1 MREGR
6 GSTADDTGGC
16 GSGCHGSELTRQGTL
31 HLLEVGTEAM
41 ISHARLFQE
50 KLNDPNRTLKV
61 VMFADMTNST
71 RMKSERAEIDWL
83 GTLGVFLDIVSEAVE
98 EQEGTIVKYLGDGA
112 LAVFGIDNAAEA
124 INAAILTQERLDK
137 VNREGHLRE
146 CYCTIGIATGK
157 VVEYDAP
164 GGGFDYV
171 GNTVDLAAR
180 LSSKAS
186 PNAIWG
192 DASTVASAN
201 MAKVRS
207 SLGHLLGRSP
217 EQYLT
222 PEQQI
227 NLKGFSAQIRYREII
242 WHDHEYGARNE
253 AVTEISRN
261 KVTRETQA
269 SPQISTTGDE
279 RVMGTVTSWRTPE
292 GKGYIRSLEGEDF
305 FTDRRYLAAGT
316 HDLETGGTVSFVK
329 RPPFAPGERA
339 RPVAGCVIEE
349 SQTVHGAFK
358 RLLKERE
365 FGFLDAQDERGNHQ
379 DVFVFLGN
387 RSDSYHEG
395 DEVDVRIVKGRQGL
409 KGELPA
415 MLDEVPVETAQ
426 PEPFRAPEIMQ
437 ELSE

>member
-1 MREGR
+1 
-6 GSTADDTGGC
+6 
-16 GSGCHGSELTRQGTL
+16 
-31 HLLEVGTEAM
+31 M
-41 ISHARLFQE
+41 ISHSRIFQE
-50 KLNDPNRTLKV
+50 KLNDPNKPLKV
-61 VMFADMTNST
+61 VMFADMANST

-83 GTLGVFLDIVSEAVE
+83 GTLGVFLDIVTEAVE
-98 EQEGTIVKYLGDGA
+98 EQEGSIVKYLGDGA
-112 LAVFGIDNAAEA
+112 LAVFGIDNAAGA

-137 VNREGHLRE
+137 VNREGHLRD

-186 PNAIWG
+186 PNAIWS
-192 DASTVASAN
+192 DASTTASAN
-201 MAKVRS
+201 MAKVKS

-227 NLKGFSAQIRYREII
+227 NLKGFPVQIRYREVL

-253 AVTEISRN
+253 AVTEISSNR
-261 KVTRETQA
+261 VMRETETP
-269 SPQISTTGDE
+269 PQKSNTGDE
-279 RVMGTVTSWRTPE
+279 RVTGTVASWRSEE
-292 GKGYIRSLEGEDF
+292 GKGFIRSLEGEDF
-305 FTDRRYLAAGT
+305 FTDRRYLATGT
-316 HDLETGGTVSFVK
+316 HDLEVGGTVSFVK

-339 RPVAGCVIEE
+339 RPIAGCVIEE

-365 FGFLDAQDERGNHQ
+365 FGFLDTQDERGNHQ
-379 DVFVFLGN
+379 DLFVFLGD
-387 RSDSYHEG
+387 RSDSYNEG

-415 MLDEVPVETAQ
+415 MLEEVPA
-426 PEPFRAPEIMQ
+426 EPVPTESLRPTEMMQ
-437 ELSE
+437 ALSE